1 MVISDKPF
9 TFDRV
14 IRIAITV
21 GLLWGIVTVLGYLSD
36 VLVPFVVALILAYLA
51 HPLVMAVETRIRNRQ
66 AAVLLSL
73 AIIVFAISTLFSF
86 VMPYIMAEVKHM
98 GRLITA
104 FATNSDLAAKASRQL
119 PEEVWIVL
127 RDALTQSDLREF
139 FTSSQGLDMVQ
150 TMAKKVLPGLWG
162 AVKGARDIILA
173 ITGLLI
179 IVLYTVFLLLDFRK
193 VQENWQSMLPVTWR
207 EPVALFVR
215 DFEAGMNRYF
225 RAQALVAGIVG
236 VLFAIAF
243 SLMGLPMGIMLGL
256 FIGLLNMV
264 PYLQILGFIPAVMLG
279 VVHWL
284 ETDMSLSLVMGLILA
299 IFAVVQLIQDAVL
312 VPRVMG
318 KAMGLSPWMILLS
331 LSVWGKLLGLLGL
344 LIALPMTVLCLS
356 YYRRIIEPVPPGTAG
371 PITPDAAKPS
381 PPVQNTS
388 DKAPADE
395 TPLQPDTAE
404 TPAEAHKNA
413 PPATEQ
419 NNNAKE
425 R

>member
-21 GLLWGIVTVLGYLSD
+21 GLLWGIVTVLGFLSD

-51 HPLVMAVETRIRNRQ
+51 HPLVMAVEARIRNRQ

-104 FATNSDLAAKASRQL
+104 FATNSDLAAKAARQL

-127 RDALTQSDLREF
+127 RDALTQSDLRDF
-139 FTSSQGLDMVQ
+139 FTSAQGLDMVQ

-236 VLFAIAF
+236 VLFAIGF

-284 ETDMSLSLVMGLILA
+284 ETDMSLSLVMGLIVTV
-299 IFAVVQLIQDAVL
+299 FAVVQLIQDAVL

-356 YYRRIIEPVPPGTAG
+356 YYRRIIDPPQPDAEDAPPLAQEEAGATPHNRTSHAKTPIPPGAG
-371 PITPDAAKPS
+371 EKHP
-381 PPVQNTS
+381 
-388 DKAPADE
+388 
-395 TPLQPDTAE
+395 
-404 TPAEAHKNA
+404 EARKNA
-413 PPATEQ
+413 PPAEGQ
-419 NNNAKE
+419 KGNNTKE